1 MVKNHTGPIVGK
13 RVTLR
18 LLELRDLAMT
28 REWRN
33 QDRVRMKFV
42 TTNKLEPESHKR
54 WFEQYLLKDDD
65 YLFLIEETE
74 TLNKPVGQIG
84 MYNID
89 REARKAEYGRLMI
102 GEEDALG
109 LGIAAEASRLMIE
122 HFCRNFGIDN
132 VYLEVKADNESAYK
146 LYESLGFERTGQH
159 DNLIAMS
166 LKAPA
171 IK

>member
-1 MVKNHTGPIVGK
+1 MKPHTGPIVGK

-18 LLELRDLAMT
+18 LLEQRDLAMT

-42 TTNKLEPESHKR
+42 TTNKLEPESHQR
-54 WFEQYLLKDDD
+54 WFEGYLAKDDD
-65 YLFLIEETE
+65 YLFVIEETE

-89 REARKAEYGRLMI
+89 RQAKQAEYGRLMI
-102 GEEDALG
+102 GEENALG

-122 HFCRNFGIDN
+122 HFRKNFAIEH
-132 VYLEVKADNESAYK
+132 VYLEVKADNQSAYK

-159 DNLIAMS
+159 ENLVAMS

-171 IK
+171 VK

>member
-1 MVKNHTGPIVGK
+1 VKPHTGPIVGK

-18 LLELRDLAMT
+18 LLEQADLSMT

-33 QDRVRMKFV
+33 KDRVRMKFV
-42 TTNKLEPESHKR
+42 TTNKLEPDSHQR

-65 YLFLIEETE
+65 YLFVIEETDA
-74 TLNKPVGQIG
+74 LKKPVGQIG

-89 REARKAEYGRLMI
+89 RSERKAEYGRLMI
-102 GEEDALG
+102 GEENALG

-122 HFCRNFGIDN
+122 HFSKNFGIDK

-146 LYESLGFERTGQH
+146 LYESLGFERTGEH
-159 DNLIAMS
+159 ENLVAMS

-171 IK
+171 VK